1 MVSEKKG
8 EDNSLVFFFF
18 LTNVRSRI
26 THYFFKSFML
36 YFPGY
41 FFKRLAKITK

>member
-1 MVSEKKG
+1 MASEKKG
-8 EDNSLVFFFF
+8 EDNSLVFFF